1 MISYQ
6 VDSDGIATL
15 CWDVPGRSMNVL
27 HHESITAFRE
37 AVERA
42 IADDTVVGVIVT
54 SAKPDFIA
62 GADLEMLLGL
72 SEPEG
77 IMALCDGLKD
87 LFRTMETCGKPF
99 VAAMNG
105 TALGGGYEI
114 CLACHHR
121 IAADNPKTQIGM
133 PEVTVGVLPGG
144 GGTQRLPRMIGI
156 EKALPLLLEGRR
168 LDPQRALAQGLVDPV
183 VPADRLLAEARQWIL
198 NDGTAEKPWYDK
210 RFRPP
215 GPAVQS
221 PKGYEIFAAGNALL
235 HAKTGGNYP
244 APQAIMSCVYEGMQV
259 PIDIGFRIESRYF
272 ASLYLSKEAR
282 SMIRTLFFSIGEARK
297 LGRRP
302 KDVPKAAYSRIGVLG
317 AGMMGS
323 GVAHVSAMAGLDV
336 ALLDRTIELAEKG
349 KGYSAGLLGRQ
360 VERGRM
366 TEAESEAV
374 LMRIVP
380 TTEFEDL
387 ANAELVIE
395 AVFEDREIKA
405 DVTKRAAAAL
415 AEDVVFASNTSTLP
429 ITGLAKAST
438 RPENFIGLHFF
449 SPVDRMQLVEVIRG
463 EQTSD
468 ACLARALDYVKRD
481 WEDTDLGQRRIGF
494 LHQPRREHLHRR
506 GHGHARRWREPGTDR
521 EWRAHSR
528 LPSRPPGSARRGQPP
543 AHAQHP
549 QAAQKRPG

>member
-15 CWDVPGRSMNVL
+15 SWDVPGRSMNVL

-156 EKALPLLLEGRR
+156 KKALPLLLEGRR
-168 LDPQRALAQGLVDPV
+168 LNPQRALAQGLVDAV

-198 NDGTAEKPWYDK
+198 DDGTAEKPWYDK

-244 APQAIMSCVYEGMQV
+244 APQAIMSCVYEGMQM

-302 KDVPKAAYSRIGVLG
+302 KDVPKAAYSRIVVLG

-349 KGYSAGLLGRQ
+349 KGTARVSSA
-360 VERGRM
+360 
-366 TEAESEAV
+366 AKSS
-374 LMRIVP
+374 
-380 TTEFEDL
+380 
-387 ANAELVIE
+387 
-395 AVFEDREIKA
+395 A
-405 DVTKRAAAAL
+405 DA
-415 AEDVVFASNTSTLP
+415 
-429 ITGLAKAST
+429 
-438 RPENFIGLHFF
+438 
-449 SPVDRMQLVEVIRG
+449 
-463 EQTSD
+463 
-468 ACLARALDYVKRD
+468 
-481 WEDTDLGQRRIGF
+481 
-494 LHQPRREHLHRR
+494 
-506 GHGHARRWREPGTDR
+506 
-521 EWRAHSR
+521 
-528 LPSRPPGSARRGQPP
+528 
-543 AHAQHP
+543 
-549 QAAQKRPG
+549 